1 LSVLPFSILWL
12 LKKCLCISSWLLTDC
27 IYFLSPL

>member
-12 LKKCLCISSWLLTDC
+12 LKKCRLVIDC